1 VTVLAGVKESECVVC
16 WVCEAEVGKVHQCV
30 TCKNY
35 VHTFCGTPAEGYE
48 EGYGQKVSCSRCLKG
63 NANGK
68 FSFVF

>member
-1 VTVLAGVKESECVVC
+1 M
-16 WVCEAEVGKVHQCV
+16 GKVHQCI

-48 EGYGQKVSCSRCLKG
+48 EGYGQKVSCSRCSKG

-68 FSFVF
+68 FSVVF